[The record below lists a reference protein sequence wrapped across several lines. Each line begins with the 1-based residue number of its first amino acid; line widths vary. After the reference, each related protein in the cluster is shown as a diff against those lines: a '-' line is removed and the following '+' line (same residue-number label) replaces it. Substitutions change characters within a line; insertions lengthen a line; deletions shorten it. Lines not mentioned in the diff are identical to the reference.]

1 MTQARVFAHR
11 GSSGEWPENTM
22 LAFSKALEEGADG
35 IENDVHLS
43 KDGEVMII
51 HDESL
56 ARTAGV
62 DSMVWEL
69 TRSELEEIS
78 AGKTKDDRFG
88 FTPIPSLDEYL
99 SFMEGHRD
107 KVTNI
112 ELKTA
117 PVYYPGL
124 EEKVLELVRRHGLE
138 DNVIYS
144 SFNWLSVL
152 KMKRLDPEC
161 RIGLL
166 FSGMRLYHQGVV
178 MRELDVDCY
187 HPDFRDMDAALVSE
201 LHKEGRIVNMWTVNE
216 VDDIRNAIAWGVD
229 GIITN
234 YPERVL
240 KEQGRA

>member
-1 MTQARVFAHR
+1 MGQAKVFAHR
-11 GSSGEWPENTM
+11 GSSGQWPENTM
-22 LAFSKALEEGADG
+22 LAFRKAMEEGADG

-62 DSMVWEL
+62 DSMVWDL
-69 TRSELEEIS
+69 TRSELERIS
-78 AGKTKDDRFG
+78 AGRTQQDRYG

-99 SFMEGHRD
+99 TFMEEHRD

-117 PVYYPGL
+117 PVYYPGI

-138 DNVIYS
+138 ENVIYS
-144 SFNWLSVL
+144 SFNWLSVV
-152 KMKRLDPEC
+152 KMKRMDPTC
-161 RIGLL
+161 KVGLL
-166 FSGMRLYHQGVV
+166 FSG
-178 MRELDVDCY
+178 
-187 HPDFRDMDAALVSE
+187 DFNDMDGGLVKALQS
-201 LHKEGRIVNMWTVNE
+201 EGRQVNMWTVNE
-216 VDDIRNAIAWGVD
+216 TLDIRNAIEWGVD

-234 YPERVL
+234 HPLRVL
-240 KEQGRA
+240 HEQGRV

>member
-1 MTQARVFAHR
+1 MGQAKVFAHR
-11 GSSGEWPENTM
+11 GSSGQWPENTM
-22 LAFSKALEEGADG
+22 LAFRKAMEEGADG

-62 DSMVWEL
+62 DSMVWDL
-69 TRSELEEIS
+69 TRSELERIS
-78 AGKTKDDRFG
+78 AGRTQQDRYG

-99 SFMEGHRD
+99 TFMEEHRD

-117 PVYYPGL
+117 PVYYPGI

-138 DNVIYS
+138 ENVIYS
-144 SFNWLSVL
+144 SFNWLSVV
-152 KMKRLDPEC
+152 KMKRMDPTC
-161 RIGLL
+161 KVGLL
-166 FSGMRLYHQGVV
+166 FSGMRLYHLGPI
-178 MRELDVDCY
+178 MRQLDIDCY
-187 HPDFRDMDAALVSE
+187 HPDFNDMDGGLVKALQS
-201 LHKEGRIVNMWTVNE
+201 EGRLVNMWTVNE
-216 VDDIRNAIAWGVD
+216 TLDIRNAIEWGVD

-234 YPERVL
+234 HPLRVL
-240 KEQGRA
+240 HEQGRV